1 LVRRENLAR
10 KTSGVPRLPYFPLTR
25 RFKRALLPAI
35 PAYLENFPFTTYNT
49 TQSKM
54 DGDF

>member
-1 LVRRENLAR
+1 L
-10 KTSGVPRLPYFPLTR
+10 PLTK

>member
-1 LVRRENLAR
+1 MTAVII
-10 KTSGVPRLPYFPLTR
+10 
-25 RFKRALLPAI
+25 ALYRSVSS
-35 PAYLENFPFTTYNT
+35 YLENFPFTTYNT